1 VVNTLLGA
9 IADPPPRVRGGVAA
23 IKAAAEA
30 EAKKIS
36 AETQKSLECL
46 RCTERYSKKDI
57 LEGRYWLETLICSKC
72 YMNMQRAPHSVSC
85 FGKPSVMISDVKKIQ
100 GFDLEMIECRELC
113 PDRKIC
119 EKIMLSIPDVRS
131 IQNV

>member
-1 VVNTLLGA
+1 VVNTLLGS
-9 IADPPPRVRGGVAA
+9 IPDPLPKVRGGVAA
-23 IKAAAEA
+23 AKAAAEA
-30 EAKKIS
+30 EAKRIS

-46 RCTERYSKKDI
+46 RCMERYSKKDI

-72 YMNMQRAPHSVSC
+72 YLSMQKAPHSISC
-85 FGKPSVMISDVKKIQ
+85 FGKPSIAISETKKIQ
-100 GFDLEMIECRELC
+100 GFDLDMIECRELC

-119 EKIMLSIPDVRS
+119 EKVMLSIPDVRS